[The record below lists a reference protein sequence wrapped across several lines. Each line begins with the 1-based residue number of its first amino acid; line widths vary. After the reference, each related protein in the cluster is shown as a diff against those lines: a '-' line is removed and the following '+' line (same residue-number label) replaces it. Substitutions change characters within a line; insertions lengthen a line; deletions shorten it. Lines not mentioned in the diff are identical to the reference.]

1 MAGEL
6 LRNSDCNV
14 ISVDWSLLS
23 GPSPF
28 YLAAAANA
36 RPVGVHA
43 ARFLRG
49 TLMDRRVGLRMEG
62 VRVVVGFSLGAQAV
76 GNMGNALDGRLGRIS
91 GLDPAGKLLFIF
103 KHIKSF
109 FICVKNTGP
118 MFHTARPSHKLTRAS
133 AKFVDVI
140 HAAGRWIGTDG
151 RVLWKLNLKLYV
163 KLMCST
169 SCSGRSR

>member
-14 ISVDWSLLS
+14 ISVDWSKLS

-62 VRVVVGFSLGAQAV
+62 VRAVVGFSLGAQAV

-91 GLDPAGKLLFIF
+91 GLDPAGKLFLVFYAYKIVLHTMCQ
-103 KHIKSF
+103 KHRSHVPHCPPLPQADAGLGEIRRR
-109 FICVKNTGP
+109 
-118 MFHTARPSHKLTRAS
+118 HTRRGE
-133 AKFVDVI
+133 VD
-140 HAAGRWIGTDG
+140 RDG
-151 RVLWKLNLKLYV
+151 RKGIMETKYEII
-163 KLMCST
+163 CQIFT